1 MHSFRPSQDSKEHLR
16 VEVEEETKLLDVEKS
31 KPKPEI
37 VKKLA
42 DEWDEEDEEEN
53 EKRRAEEVV
62 KQEQQEEED
71 VSETVPLA
79 SSSTTT
85 VPEPAERVEKTEDLD
100 EDQIVADVDDILNDT
115 EDLMG
120 DLDGLVTGKAVK
132 RKYSEIS
139 KDVLEPPKAEE
150 EVIKTLADKSLPT
163 VQCEE
168 CYELFE
174 THEKLTWHSLN
185 DH

>member
-42 DEWDEEDEEEN
+42 DDWDEEDEEEN

-62 KQEQQEEED
+62 KQEQLEED

-79 SSSTTT
+79 SSSSGRRKPGCMQPKHT
-85 VPEPAERVEKTEDLD
+85 VL
-100 EDQIVADVDDILNDT
+100 
-115 EDLMG
+115 
-120 DLDGLVTGKAVK
+120 
-132 RKYSEIS
+132 
-139 KDVLEPPKAEE
+139 
-150 EVIKTLADKSLPT
+150 
-163 VQCEE
+163 
-168 CYELFE
+168 
-174 THEKLTWHSLN
+174 
-185 DH
+185 